1 MYMYI
6 YIKKLFFGQ
15 LSISM
20 YHACR
25 SVVNPPDCCSF
36 LVYLAAS
43 KLKTTTTTTTTFA
56 VYIAHEG
63 FRVNMLKSYITLN
76 AHVYTSLTEDT
87 EMNKLYIIIIV
98 VACDFYILFFF
109 PKR

>member
-1 MYMYI
+1 MDDGLGKNTSITDVCVDNGCI

-25 SVVNPPDCCSF
+25 SVVNPPDCCRL

-43 KLKTTTTTTTTFA
+43 KLKTTATTTFA
-56 VYIAHEG
+56 VFIAHEG
-63 FRVNMLKSYITLN
+63 FRVNMLKSYNIIR
-76 AHVYTSLTEDT
+76 A
-87 EMNKLYIIIIV
+87 YIIPIS
-98 VACDFYILFFF
+98 D
-109 PKR
+109 RGHGNE